1 MSNVINDK
9 LFINLKILGKI
20 QKNGRISRST
30 DGIIALENESMYQSI
45 KRFITSDSRKQ
56 SVFEINSIINETSDF
71 LNSIINSKCMNK
83 FYYNTDEYYKN
94 CESISLILN
103 ELKFAKM
110 GIEHLRFTYEG
121 DANIASQLDIIIL
134 KISSIV
140 KDIEHKLNYYSSF
153 LPANRQI
160 SVKQEVK
167 YQNEQQ
173 YEEEQI
179 EETLYP
185 ENDQES
191 FGV

>member
-71 LNSIINSKCMNK
+71 LNSIINSKYMNK